1 MKIDIHGPVF
11 FCTALQSQKEAFS
24 YPFIDQ
30 AFTKNFFADIFRSG
44 AGKGNLQLDLVNAN
58 VSSMRGEV
66 KKKDHDSVRINT
78 IFFPT
83 PKNREIWPLQQKKE
97 LIWHISEKK
106 LFFKLNVGRWRPTID
121 EQRLGNK
128 KSCLPK

>member
-1 MKIDIHGPVF
+1 MVQFF

-24 YPFIDQ
+24 FIRLLI
-30 AFTKNFFADIFRSG
+30 KPLPRIFFADIFRSG

-66 KKKDHDSVRINT
+66 KKKDHESVRINT
-78 IFFPT
+78 IFFLHQ
-83 PKNREIWPLQQKKE
+83 KNREIWPLQQKKE

-106 LFFKLNVGRWRPTID
+106 LFFKLNVGR
-121 EQRLGNK
+121 
-128 KSCLPK
+128 